1 MLLQEGR
8 IYGYSTQTLRCD
20 HRNRHLQVRAVDALA
35 ALVESNLLSADKR
48 LLQPGAD
55 LHSLDSILELQRNW
69 CVVQARGCELVGL
82 LDETRLETTPVI
94 GGYLP
99 GNASLGVVVDE
110 VLLGV
115 KVDGE
120 LALGADDLGNIFLAV
135 GHHARGVVV
144 GDPAVPELD
153 DADGVIVV
161 LVLLETWENG
171 DNTVCGDG
179 FGYHIGTEVP
189 QGQVNVVHGHVDEYT
204 ARPCSIL
211 NEEV

>member
-1 MLLQEGR
+1 MTVVKRSIKERQYIEILSS
-8 IYGYSTQTLRCD
+8 STPRTNAKLCCIASNIPLD
-20 HRNRHLQVRAVDALA
+20 LQVRTVKALA
-35 ALVESNLLSADKR
+35 ALIEPNLLSADKSF
-48 LLQPGAD
+48 LQPSSD
-55 LHSLDSILELQRNW
+55 LYGLDRVLKLQRNW

-115 KVDGE
+115 EVDGE

-135 GHHARGVVV
+135 GHHAGSVVV

-153 DADGVIVV
+153 DTDSVV
-161 LVLLETWENG
+161 VVFVLLETWKNG
-171 DNTVCGDG
+171 NNTVCGDG
-179 FGYHIGTEVP
+179 LGYYVGAEVP
-189 QGQVNVVHGHVDEYT
+189 E
-204 ARPCSIL
+204 C
-211 NEEV
+211 